1 MLDETCKK
9 PGATEQNFCESVVST
24 HKKSNFYLEPRA
36 AGFRQYRETQAFV
49 VRHFAGD
56 VCYLAKGFTEKNN
69 DTLHN
74 DFVKQLKVSRH
85 STIAKL
91 YADGDDSGGGGG
103 GGGKKGGGKKGGFN
117 SVSRKYISQLGQLM
131 AALNSTQAHF
141 LRCIKPN
148 KELKPSTFTPSLVL
162 QQLRCSGTIDA
173 VQLMAGGYPTRI
185 PYTSIHGRYAHA
197 MPEFVQQLPPP
208 LFCESL
214 ALGLSIPADAF
225 ALGKTM
231 IFFRAGKGAA
241 LEELSERST
250 DEVITMLTSNEAFME
265 KVESYQ
271 KQREALLK
279 LQSAFRTRKMQLWL
293 RQAVAVN
300 KMMVNQELRRKARQQ
315 GMAQVEKKMLGKH
328 GLVARARAALAKK
341 VALAKAQEAAA
352 AEEAA
357 SKELEHR
364 MTMEAKDAEA
374 KDAEAREAQEAARRQ
389 SLAMREPSMSDGDD
403 STAAGGVVTGRKVAV
418 VTGQPV
424 TEEEA
429 ADGLTMDIDS
439 APRESGAPAPTAT
452 TTVPIQ
458 TEDESPAPRRLSEA
472 TRVQHEFREA
482 QDQRKAK
489 RAAAAAAREER
500 KNLPAEHTARL
511 QRSAAG
517 GFGIQLEELEGC
529 VLVSLV
535 QPGSDADMHKSVMEG
550 DLLESLA
557 WQSSSAA
564 GADRVT
570 QVKTMLDARQ
580 AIDDAG
586 DVLVATL
593 LRMQPREMRRA
604 KFQLQVGAD
613 ATWADFEFVLLS
625 NLMVVF
631 NKLHAPIFDGSF
643 SLRSCI
649 EAVVHESPSGG
660 GWLQLDMPP
669 PAGSLSLR
677 TDDVSALQTWSREIH
692 FLLPSL
698 LARDIRVGWLQLR
711 VGVHSR
717 AKRYRVV
724 LDSAGRLGYFTTQ
737 NGAQKKIGSIE
748 THRTSLETP
757 ALPKHAFI
765 IAHPEKDGGVT
776 QYQFAAPTAEEQQS
790 WLSALRSVMSKE
802 AGAEAKLLRSTAHK
816 GPAAAAIKKREA
828 QMEQRHKLEREYS
841 VLDPAALAAA
851 ASGAHADAK
860 KVHEPTGISRLLGL
874 GGGSKEDG
882 VKHSSAMEGATALKL
897 SEVLREGKVT
907 LRIEAGGRVEWHVHW
922 LVLSVSGTLS
932 AYTMMDKANVE
943 RGAAKGTTG
952 GALHNKT
959 IGKQVTTPTPPV
971 AALAEPKG
979 KGKTKAGTGKNLK
992 GKEAKKVRRFSFF
1005 GSKPPPEPERATS
1018 SPPQHEA
1025 NAIESSGAGDNV
1037 GGGRGVV
1044 SLQDCTPV
1052 VKLNLQD
1059 ISGVERSKGVDFH
1072 EFSIDINIK
1081 SAMSTPNE
1089 GEVSSTSA
1097 LLHQGEGVALR
1108 FKPGTRAEMQAWL
1121 GSLQTSVTAAR
1132 GRVRPR
1138 DEVVCT
1144 MMRGVLKVKS
1154 SSVSPS
1160 IAKGL
1165 LKPGQYRFF
1174 VLLARQ
1180 EQQGD
1185 DDVEVRYTLLAFV
1198 SAAEAAEVAMG
1209 AALSLDGIEA
1219 VLFNKSGGTSLLTLR
1234 TADGEL
1240 GLQADKKH
1248 AEEQLSAWH
1257 RHLECIRLGQDPW
1270 QEQDMQEAVTMYEGD
1285 VEQQSDPEARDAML
1299 ARQAANVHKLVPAAG
1314 VGVMAAATL
1323 KIARHDGAHGG
1334 TTWNLEYVE
1343 LHTDG
1348 FLRWHEATLEE
1359 IALEKT
1365 RVKQH
1370 GKAEA
1375 EESDEQKTKPR
1386 GQSWRCALD
1395 VTHGVGVWL
1404 LGAPGWRRLQLVI
1417 PERGVTIASEDDELI
1432 CEWCELLQDVCKGK
1446 RVREVHSGW
1455 VEKKN
1460 AMSER
1465 WKSVFLLLLST
1476 HELLV
1481 MQSEQAA
1488 QPKHVLQLV
1497 DLAAVRSIDRYAD
1510 DGYDHAFELVMGGEE
1525 PYTVEYCVDDAELR
1539 EEWIRQLRAYASD
1552 KGGRISQHEVE
1563 PSGDG
1568 PPDAAGGIATGTWTK
1583 PQYVSST
1590 RTTAG
1595 LFYLEDERGR
1605 LVHAKRAR
1613 WHGRE
1618 VGQQQGGDTALTQDG
1633 RTWLE
1638 HAHHRHERARGS
1650 QPAGANSGSK
1660 PLAQGWLFKCS
1671 QFDPSEWKRRFFILF
1686 LAPAGDSPDGDLA
1699 VEMHYYNSDVEM
1711 SKLRGLGGP
1720 SFGGVLELC
1729 ESSNVKVRPD
1739 VQVTSWGPNVA
1750 EQSGGAQQGA
1760 RPGAGRTLHKCVFE
1774 IKTPNRSYLLDAQNS
1789 EELQAWVEALE
1800 NSRGVWSKQP
1810 SPTGPGS

>member
-9 PGATEQNFCESVVST
+9 PGATDQNFCESVVST

-56 VCYLAKGFTEKNN
+56 VCYLSKGFTEKNN

-74 DFVKQLKVSRH
+74 DFVKQLKVSTH

-91 YADGDDSGGGGG
+91 YADGDDSGGGGGG

-185 PYTSIHGRYAHA
+185 PYSAIHGRYAHA

-241 LEELSERST
+241 LEELAEKNT
-250 DEVITMLTSNEAFME
+250 EQVIEMLTSNEEFMT
-265 KVESYQ
+265 KVKAYQ

-300 KMMVNQELRRKARQQ
+300 KMMVNQQMRRKSRVE

-328 GLVARARAALAKK
+328 GLVARARSASSKK
-341 VALAKAQEAAA
+341 IALAKAQEAAA

-357 SKELEHR
+357 RKELEHR
-364 MTMEAKDAEA
+364 MTMQAVAEA
-374 KDAEAREAQEAARRQ
+374 KDAEAREAQEVARRQ
-389 SLAMREPSMSDGDD
+389 SLAMREPSMSDCDGDD
-403 STAAGGVVTGRKVAV
+403 RSAPGGVVTGRKVAV

-429 ADGLTMDIDS
+429 AEGLTVDIDS
-439 APRESGAPAPTAT
+439 APRDGGAPSPTVT
-452 TTVPIQ
+452 
-458 TEDESPAPRRLSEA
+458 
-472 TRVQHEFREA
+472 HEFRETEN
-482 QDQRKAK
+482 QRNAK
-489 RAAAAAAREER
+489 RAAAAAAKEEQKR

-535 QPGSDADMHKSVMEG
+535 QPGSDADMQKSVMEG
-550 DLLESLA
+550 DIIESLA
-557 WQSSSAA
+557 WQSNSAA
-564 GADRVT
+564 GADRET
-570 QVKTMLDARQ
+570 QVNTMQDARQ
-580 AIDDAG
+580 AMDDAG

-613 ATWADFEFVLLS
+613 ANWADFEFVLLS

-649 EAVVHESPSGG
+649 EVVVHESPSGG

-677 TDDVSALQTWSREIH
+677 SDDVSSLHTWSREIH

-711 VGVHSR
+711 VGVQSK

-737 NGAQKKIGSIE
+737 NGGQKKMGSVE
-748 THRTSLETP
+748 AHRSSLEMP
-757 ALPKHAFI
+757 AQPKHAFI
-765 IAHPEKDGGVT
+765 IAHPENDGGVT
-776 QYQFAAPTAEEQQS
+776 QYQFTAPTEEERQG
-790 WLSALRSVMSKE
+790 WLVALRSVMSKE
-802 AGAEAKLLRSTAHK
+802 AAAEAKLLRSMAHK
-816 GPAAAAIKKREA
+816 GPAAAAIKMREA
-828 QMEQRHKLEREYS
+828 QMEQKHEFNHEFS
-841 VLDPAALAAA
+841 ASNPAAQA
-851 ASGAHADAK
+851 ASRAHIDAK
-860 KVHEPTGISRLLGL
+860 KAHEPTGISRLLGR
-874 GGGSKEDG
+874 GGGSKEEG
-882 VKHSSAMEGATALKL
+882 VRNRNAIQGGQELKL

-907 LRIEAGGRVEWHVHW
+907 LRIEAAGNVEWHVHW
-922 LVLSVSGTLS
+922 LVLSVSGTLC
-932 AYTMMDKANVE
+932 AYTMMDKAKVE
-943 RGAAKGTTG
+943 RGAVKGTTG
-952 GALHNKT
+952 GALDNKAT
-959 IGKQVTTPTPPV
+959 SKQATTPV
-971 AALAEPKG
+971 AAVAELKG
-979 KGKTKAGTGKNLK
+979 KSETKGKNLK
-992 GKEAKKVRRFSFF
+992 GKEAKKKVQKFSFF
-1005 GSKPPPEPERATS
+1005 GRK
-1018 SPPQHEA
+1018 SPPAQRRA
-1025 NAIESSGAGDNV
+1025 KNATTQQEVESSCASESVD
-1037 GGGRGVV
+1037 GRRELD
-1044 SLQDCTPV
+1044 SLLDCTPV
-1052 VKLNLQD
+1052 VELHLRD

-1072 EFSIDINIK
+1072 EFSIDVNID
-1081 SAMSTPNE
+1081 SAMHTPHE
-1089 GEVSSTSA
+1089 GQASSVSA
-1097 LLHQGEGVALR
+1097 LLHGEGVALR

-1121 GSLQTSVTAAR
+1121 GSLQTSVAAAR
-1132 GRVRPR
+1132 GQARPR

-1144 MMRGVLKVKS
+1144 MMRGVLKIKS
-1154 SSVSPS
+1154 SSVPPS
-1160 IAKGL
+1160 ISKGL
-1165 LKPGQYRFF
+1165 LKAGQYRFF

-1185 DDVEVRYTLLAFV
+1185 DDVEVRYTLLAFL
-1198 SAAEAAEVAMG
+1198 SAAEASEVAMG
-1209 AALSLDGIEA
+1209 AAISLDGIEA
-1219 VLFNKSGGTSLLTLR
+1219 VLLTTSGGMPLLTLR

-1270 QEQDMQEAVTMYEGD
+1270 QEQDMQDAATTIEGTEEH
-1285 VEQQSDPEARDAML
+1285 VDPEAREAML
-1299 ARQAANVHKLVPAAG
+1299 ARQAAHVHKLVPAAG

-1334 TTWNLEYVE
+1334 TTWNLEYAE

-1370 GKAEA
+1370 GKAEVTD
-1375 EESDEQKTKPR
+1375 SDEGKKQAR

-1417 PERGVTIASEDDELI
+1417 PERGVMIASEDDELI
-1432 CEWCELLQDVCKGK
+1432 SEWCELLQDVCKGK

-1460 AMSER
+1460 TMSER

-1488 QPKHVLQLV
+1488 QPKHVLQLA
-1497 DLAAVRSIDRYAD
+1497 DLTAVRSIDKYAD

-1539 EEWIRQLRAYASD
+1539 EQWIHQLRAYAKD
-1552 KGGRISQHEVE
+1552 KGGRVSKHEAE

-1568 PPDAAGGIATGTWTK
+1568 PVDAAGDIASGTRAK
-1583 PQYVSST
+1583 SQYVSST

-1595 LFYLEDERGR
+1595 RFYFEDERGK
-1605 LVHAKRAR
+1605 LVHAKRAQ
-1613 WHGRE
+1613 WHDPE
-1618 VGQQQGGDTALTQDG
+1618 VRKQQGGGIALTRDG

-1638 HAHHRHERARGS
+1638 HAHHRHERARGT
-1650 QPAGANSGSK
+1650 QQAAADSGNK
-1660 PLAQGWLFKCS
+1660 PLAQGWLYKCS
-1671 QFDPSEWKRRFFILF
+1671 QFDPSEWKRRYFILF
-1686 LAPAGDSPDGDLA
+1686 LAPAGDSPHGDLT
-1699 VEMHYYNSDVEM
+1699 VEMHYYNSNFEM
-1711 SKLRGLGGP
+1711 SKLRGLDGP

-1729 ESSNVKVRPD
+1729 GSSDVKLRPD
-1739 VQVTSWGPNVA
+1739 VKVTSWGPIGAAPSV
-1750 EQSGGAQQGA
+1750 GAQQGA

-1774 IKTPNRSYLLDAQNS
+1774 IKTPSRSYLLDAPNS
-1789 EELQAWVEALE
+1789 EEMNAWVEALE
-1800 NSRGVWSKQP
+1800 KSRDVWSRQP
-1810 SPTGPGS
+1810 SPTGPRS